1 MYPSKLEA
9 IGIKSEVTQ
18 NTAVVPAATDF
29 FLAEDVQVKVVQQ
42 FIPRE
47 FKHLSL
53 DKLAHQLGSVYVDV
67 TFKMQFMASGVK
79 ATAYTPLSTALQACK
94 MNETIVPSTSI
105 TYAPISARVSASFFT
120 IGKSVTIEYYE
131 GATLTQAGVKK
142 IIKGCVASGGPKITL
157 EVDKYPMIEFSFRGL
172 YTAWTDAVVPAVTYL
187 AQNPPKVEALNFM
200 AQGFAAIIT
209 KLEIDLGCVATMRKD
224 ANSTDGVKGFA
235 TLDWDPKGSFDPEGE
250 LMATESF
257 IAKMRSGVEGQIS
270 AALGSVA
277 GQITTITMP
286 KCQYQIPDPAE
297 RDGMRTYALPFKINQ
312 NSGDDCITIVQT

>member
-1 MYPSKLEA
+1 MYPSKLEV

-42 FIPRE
+42 FVPRE

-53 DKLAHQLGSVYVDV
+53 DKLAHILGSVYVDV
-67 TFKMQFMASGVK
+67 SFKMQFMASGVK
-79 ATAYTPLSTALQACK
+79 ATPYAPLSTAFQASK
-94 MNETIVPSTSI
+94 MSETIVAATSI
-105 TYAPISARVSASFFT
+105 TYAPISSRAAGFFT
-120 IGKSVTIEYYE
+120 IGKSCTLEYYE
-131 GATLTQAGVKK
+131 GATLTQQGIKK

-157 EVDKYPMIEFSFRGL
+157 EVDKYPMVEFSFRGL
-172 YTAWTDAVVPAVTYL
+172 YTAWTDSVAPAITYL
-187 AQNPPKVEALNFM
+187 AVNPPKVENLNFT

-224 ANSTDGVKGFA
+224 ASSPDGVKGFA
-235 TLDWDPKGSFDPEGE
+235 TLDWNPKGSFDPEGE

-286 KCQYQIPDPAE
+286 KTQYEVPDPAE
-297 RDGMRTYALPFKINQ
+297 RDGMRTYQLPYKINQ
-312 NSGDDCITIVQT
+312 NAGDDCLTIVQT